1 MSDSFLEE
9 EASIAQEQDELDLLD
24 GHALRRPL
32 RDLPE
37 LQPIVKVSPH
47 ATIREAIDGMVDYG
61 VGIVLVVENRKLL
74 GVFSERDVLR
84 KVAGGGLDI
93 DTTLVSDVMT
103 ERPATLDFDAE
114 LVYALNK
121 MTVGGY
127 RHLPLLNNGEP
138 VAVVSMRD
146 IVGFIVS
153 LHQDHVLKSGD
164 EPSQS
169 HGQDR
174 EGA

>member
-1 MSDSFLEE
+1 MSDNYLDE
-9 EASIAQEQDELDLLD
+9 EARIASEQDEFDLLD

-37 LQPIVKVSPH
+37 LQPVVKISPH
-47 ATIREAIDGMVDYG
+47 ASVRAAIDGMVDNG

-84 KVAGGGLDI
+84 KVAGSDLDL
-93 DTTLVSDVMT
+93 DSTLVSDVMT

-127 RHLPLLNNGEP
+127 RHLPLLKNGEP

-146 IVGFIVS
+146 IVGYIVS
-153 LHQDHVLKSGD
+153 LHQDHVLKSSD
-164 EPSQS
+164 DPSRA
-169 HGQDR
+169 HTQDR

>member
-1 MSDSFLEE
+1 MSDSFLDE
-9 EASIAQEQDELDLLD
+9 EARIANEQDEFDLLD

-37 LQPIVKVSPH
+37 LQPIIKLSSH
-47 ATIREAIDGMVDYG
+47 ASVRSAIDAMVDHG
-61 VGIVLVVENRKLL
+61 VGIVLVVENRKLV

-84 KVAGGGLDI
+84 KVAASGLDI
-93 DTTLVSDVMT
+93 DSTLVSDVMT

-127 RHLPLLNNGEP
+127 RHLPLLRNGEP

-146 IVGFIVS
+146 IVGYIVS
-153 LHQDHVLKSGD
+153 LHQDYVLKSGD
-164 EPSQS
+164 DPSRA
-169 HGQDR
+169 HTQDR

>member
-1 MSDSFLEE
+1 MSDSFLDE
-9 EASIAQEQDELDLLD
+9 EASIASEQDEFDLLD
-24 GHALRRPL
+24 GHALRRRL
-32 RDLPE
+32 RDLRE

-47 ATIREAIDGMVDYG
+47 ASVRAAIDGMVDYG
-61 VGIVLVVENRKLL
+61 VGIVLVVENKKLL

-84 KVAGGGLDI
+84 KIAGGGLDI
-93 DTTLVSDVMT
+93 DATLVSDVMT
-103 ERPATLDFDAE
+103 ENPATLDLDAE

-127 RHLPLLNNGEP
+127 RHLPLLKNGEP

-146 IVGFIVS
+146 IVGYIVS
-153 LHQDHVLKSGD
+153 LHQDYVLKSGD
-164 EPSQS
+164 DPSRT
-169 HGQDR
+169 HAQDR

>member
-1 MSDSFLEE
+1 MSDSFLDE
-9 EASIAQEQDELDLLD
+9 EASIASEQDEFDLLD
-24 GHALRRPL
+24 GHALRRRL

-37 LQPIVKVSPH
+37 LQNVVKVNPL
-47 ATIREAIDGMVDYG
+47 ATVRAAINVMVDYS
-61 VGIVLVVENRKLL
+61 VGIVLVVENKKLI

-84 KVAGGGLDI
+84 KIAAGGLDV
-93 DTTLVSDVMT
+93 DATFVSDVMT
-103 ERPATLDFDAE
+103 EKPETLDFDAE

-127 RHLPLLNNGEP
+127 RHLPLMKNGEP

-146 IVGFIVS
+146 IVGYIVS

-164 EPSQS
+164 DPSRA
-169 HGQDR
+169 HAHDR

>member
-1 MSDSFLEE
+1 MSDSFLDE
-9 EASIAQEQDELDLLD
+9 EASIAHEQDELDLLD
-24 GHALRRPL
+24 GHALRRLL

-37 LQPIVKVSPH
+37 LQPVVKVGPNETVR
-47 ATIREAIDGMVDYG
+47 AAIDGMVDYG
-61 VGIVLVVENRKLL
+61 VGIVLVVENKKLL

-103 ERPATLDFDAE
+103 EKPTTLDTDAE

-127 RHLPLLNNGEP
+127 RHLPLLKNGEP

-146 IVGFIVS
+146 IVEYIVS
-153 LHQDHVLKSGD
+153 LYQDHVLKSGD
-164 EPSQS
+164 DPSQA
-169 HGQDR
+169 HAQDR
-174 EGA
+174 ERA